1 LYEIS
6 WEARKIIRIPIEDA
20 MRKDWEVKGIEE
32 AKANQI
38 KTRLDQLGFKLS
50 LMRAMILERL
60 LGGCLQFFGI
70 EDNRDEPEREYLPR
84 NGYRTRFINTVPI
97 SRIARVDWGTD
108 PLKAD
113 YMRPEKFLVN
123 GVQVHTS
130 RCLVWDGEPLFDP
143 YDFAL
148 TNFRSNISG
157 FGPSKLAPIWDD
169 IVRATGIRQA
179 AFQMAQMNNS
189 IIAALEGYQDL
200 RGTVPGQNKI
210 SDIKKLV
217 NELSV
222 YKAAILDKG
231 KVDVTTLA
239 SSFGSVPEM
248 MITSLQILS
257 AASDIPATRFIGQA
271 PGGLNA
277 TGESDLENYYNVI
290 DAIQKQRMEPRLR
303 KTYDIIGWQMFPNS
317 WAEDRKKLEF
327 EFPPL
332 WNLSELE
339 EADRTSK
346 IIDNMAKLLENRL
359 ITEEKAIEELTKKN
373 VVGVTLD
380 DMDMSSLKDTG
391 LFDEQPNANPK
402 ESIEKLK
409 QFSVKNSNPESLL
422 IVAAGGRPED
432 FDVRQF
438 KMGMEVER
446 EHKDVTHGDEIQTAK
461 IVLAHLREKPDY
473 YTRLQKVENSEK
485 WITVKP
491 NGPDA
496 KGSHVQLDDDGKV
509 TAGLGGGF
517 NGKHI
522 SEINSASKKE
532 TIPKDKYSDPQQY
545 ESDPELSQAV
555 KDAAQAG
562 FEKYGAGKMSRG
574 DFKQKVRSGEIPEA
588 VKEYHGKIVESQRI
602 KKEGYEAAK
611 NINMPDGYSISERNK
626 DEIAIHGK
634 YDEQLHKRIKRA
646 GGYWAQISESGPEKG
661 WVIAKEKGKDLE
673 KAVGNAKKA
682 SEKIKIEEQEKK
694 KAEAEKRQRDEKEKK
709 ERWAKE
715 SEDNKK
721 KEIEKRKEFER
732 THELKMIPTGKT
744 IRRKITDD
752 DPSIYGHELLGHEGE
767 MWDFPEMKK
776 EWVKKN
782 SIQNKIDLDPLPEP
796 SQKQIESGNY
806 KKHHLKL
813 YGFDISIENPK
824 GSRRSGVDP
833 DGEAWSV
840 KMPAHYGYIKQS
852 EGADGDHLDV
862 YIGPNENSQK
872 VFVIDQTDLSGNFDE
887 HKCFLG
893 CNNKEQAEKLYLK
906 GFSDGKGSLRL
917 GRMIETDIDGFKEWL
932 SNGDQ
937 TKRFAEYF

>member
-1 LYEIS
+1 MARKKSTVSNRIQNASFTAYSGGQLGDGDRGAYHMLPNYTGNPYDSNDYIFRWRQYCHLYEIS

-200 RGTVPGQNKI
+200 RGTAPGQNKL
-210 SDIKKLV
+210 SEIKKLV

-239 SSFGSVPEM
+239 ASFGSVPEM

-391 LFDEQPNANPK
+391 LFDEQPNPK

-409 QFSVKNSNPESLL
+409 QFPVKNSNPESLL
-422 IVAAGGRPED
+422 MVAAGGKPED
-432 FDVRQF
+432 FDERQF
-438 KMGMEVER
+438 KMGMEVEK
-446 EHKDVTHGDEIQTAK
+446 EHKDVTHGDEVETAK

-473 YTRLQKVENSEK
+473 YTRLQKVEN
-485 WITVKP
+485 
-491 NGPDA
+491 
-496 KGSHVQLDDDGKV
+496 KGDFKEEEHPRQDDGKF
-509 TAGLGGGF
+509 GSK
-517 NGKHI
+517 NGTSKTE
-522 SEINSASKKE
+522 SNKKE
-532 TIPKDKYSDPQQY
+532 
-545 ESDPELSQAV
+545 
-555 KDAAQAG
+555 
-562 FEKYGAGKMSRG
+562 
-574 DFKQKVRSGEIPEA
+574 
-588 VKEYHGKIVESQRI
+588 
-602 KKEGYEAAK
+602 KK
-611 NINMPDGYSISERNK
+611 NDT
-626 DEIAIHGK
+626 
-634 YDEQLHKRIKRA
+634 
-646 GGYWAQISESGPEKG
+646 
-661 WVIAKEKGKDLE
+661 
-673 KAVGNAKKA
+673 
-682 SEKIKIEEQEKK
+682 EKK
-694 KAEAEKRQRDEKEKK
+694 KAQDEKWSKLMESKTPEDRKAFKTAK
-709 ERWAKE
+709 ERGIKIPPAWKELWINPDKNGNIIAKGKDE
-715 SEDNKK
+715 KGRSQSIYPVKAGEERDAKKFKRLKDFTKDHPSIMEKVGNDLKEKDEAKVLYLINKTGFRVGGDK
-721 KEIEKRKEFER
+721 DTGADVKAYGASTLMGSHVKVDGNKTTFEF
-732 THELKMIPTGKT
+732 TGKKGVQQKHVVEDET
-744 IRRKITDD
+744 VASFFKEKQGKEERVFNTDSTKVRNYLKSISKSDFKTKDFRTYVATATALRAVQNIEPPKTQKEKDRKIL
-752 DPSIYGHELLGHEGE
+752 E
-767 MWDFPEMKK
+767 
-776 EWVKKN
+776 VA
-782 SIQNKIDLDPLPEP
+782 KIV
-796 SQKQIESGNY
+796 SQKLGNTPVMARDSY
-806 KKHHLKL
+806 IDPAVFKKW
-813 YGFDISIENPK
+813 E
-824 GSRRSGVDP
+824 V
-833 DGEAWSV
+833 A
-840 KMPAHYGYIKQS
+840 
-852 EGADGDHLDV
+852 
-862 YIGPNENSQK
+862 
-872 VFVIDQTDLSGNFDE
+872 
-887 HKCFLG
+887 
-893 CNNKEQAEKLYLK
+893 
-906 GFSDGKGSLRL
+906 
-917 GRMIETDIDGFKEWL
+917 
-932 SNGDQ
+932 
-937 TKRFAEYF
+937 

>member
-1 LYEIS
+1 MARKKSTVSNRIQNASFTSYSGGQLGDGDRGSYHMLPNYTGNPYDSNDYIFRWRQYCHLYEIS

-70 EDNRDEPEREYLPR
+70 EDNRDEPKREYLPR

-239 SSFGSVPEM
+239 ASFGSVPEM

-409 QFSVKNSNPESLL
+409 QFPVKNSNPESLL
-422 IVAAGGRPED
+422 IVAAGGKPED
-432 FDVRQF
+432 FDARQF
-438 KMGMEVER
+438 KMGMEVEK
-446 EHKDVTHGDEIQTAK
+446 EHKDVTHGDEVETAK

-473 YTRLQKVENSEK
+473 YTRLQKVE
-485 WITVKP
+485 
-491 NGPDA
+491 
-496 KGSHVQLDDDGKV
+496 
-509 TAGLGGGF
+509 
-517 NGKHI
+517 
-522 SEINSASKKE
+522 
-532 TIPKDKYSDPQQY
+532 
-545 ESDPELSQAV
+545 
-555 KDAAQAG
+555 
-562 FEKYGAGKMSRG
+562 
-574 DFKQKVRSGEIPEA
+574 
-588 VKEYHGKIVESQRI
+588 
-602 KKEGYEAAK
+602 
-611 NINMPDGYSISERNK
+611 
-626 DEIAIHGK
+626 
-634 YDEQLHKRIKRA
+634 
-646 GGYWAQISESGPEKG
+646 
-661 WVIAKEKGKDLE
+661 
-673 KAVGNAKKA
+673 
-682 SEKIKIEEQEKK
+682 
-694 KAEAEKRQRDEKEKK
+694 
-709 ERWAKE
+709 
-715 SEDNKK
+715 
-721 KEIEKRKEFER
+721 
-732 THELKMIPTGKT
+732 
-744 IRRKITDD
+744 
-752 DPSIYGHELLGHEGE
+752 
-767 MWDFPEMKK
+767 
-776 EWVKKN
+776 
-782 SIQNKIDLDPLPEP
+782 NKIDLDPLPEP

-824 GSRRSGVDP
+824 GSRRSGIDP
-833 DGEAWSV
+833 NGEAWSV
-840 KMPAHYGYIKQS
+840 KMPAHYGYIKRS
-852 EGADGDHLDV
+852 EGADGDHIDI

-906 GFSDGKGSLRL
+906 GFSDGKGNLRL